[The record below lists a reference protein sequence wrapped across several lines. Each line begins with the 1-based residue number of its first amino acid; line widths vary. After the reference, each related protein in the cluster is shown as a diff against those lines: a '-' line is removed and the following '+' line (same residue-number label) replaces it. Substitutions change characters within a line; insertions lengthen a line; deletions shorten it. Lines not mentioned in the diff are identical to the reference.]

1 MILMKYIVL
10 FLMISCTVLAQNAI
24 FTPVESSAF
33 IVDII
38 DHAEFSVSVC
48 SFSIDEPKIIA
59 ALENAHRRGIKVRV
73 ISETPVESD
82 SIPVRIDAESSLFHM
97 KAIVVDEKTLI
108 LGSANYTTHSLFSSF
123 NDILVIEDANLA
135 FEFQQFFD
143 DLWEGIERKVQFSG
157 SKILIKNFELEQT
170 VLEQICRA
178 SKTLDIAMY
187 AMTHPQVWAALKILS
202 SRGIH
207 VRVLSDEWFFKNSS
221 LSKLPFTGIQ
231 LKVIKDFTLHSKLF
245 IIDGRTVVTGSAN
258 ATKSGY
264 SSNAEMLIIVE
275 DKRICQEYVR
285 YFERIWTEGVEP

>member
-108 LGSANYTTHSLFSSF
+108 LGSANFTTHSLFSSF

-170 VLEQICRA
+170 VLEQICKA

>member
-1 MILMKYIVL
+1 MKYIVL

-108 LGSANYTTHSLFSSF
+108 LGSANFTTHSLFSSF

-170 VLEQICRA
+170 VLEQICKA